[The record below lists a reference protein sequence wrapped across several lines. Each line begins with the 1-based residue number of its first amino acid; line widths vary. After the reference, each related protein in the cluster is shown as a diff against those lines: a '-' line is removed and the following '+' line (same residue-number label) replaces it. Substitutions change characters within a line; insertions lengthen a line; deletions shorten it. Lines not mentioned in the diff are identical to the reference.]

1 MLNLQYIS
9 YPNLLVQ
16 NSTTKMDSGFLTTN
30 AFSFMAYYGL
40 YLSLSN
46 MQPELNELDPSVSD
60 KRDEVTNEP
69 CIALNRDPPK
79 TAATP
84 YMEWMH

>member
-1 MLNLQYIS
+1 MSSCPNMYPALNQ
-9 YPNLLVQ
+9 
-16 NSTTKMDSGFLTTN
+16 
-30 AFSFMAYYGL
+30 
-40 YLSLSN
+40 
-46 MQPELNELDPSVSD
+46 LDPSVSA

-84 YMEWMH
+84 NMWNGCISILCSA

>member
-1 MLNLQYIS
+1 MSSCPNM
-9 YPNLLVQ
+9 YP
-16 NSTTKMDSGFLTTN
+16 
-30 AFSFMAYYGL
+30 A
-40 YLSLSN
+40 
-46 MQPELNELDPSVSD
+46 LNELDPSVSA

-84 YMEWMH
+84 YVEWMHYMV